1 MKIKIGVIQKPF
13 GIKGE
18 VKVKALTDSIK
29 ERFALGKKIEVVF
42 ERSSFEYEI
51 ESVRTHQG
59 SLLVKFKGLNT
70 LNDVEH
76 FHQGILQINK
86 SDMEELEDDEFYF
99 SDIIGY
105 TVLVDDVTIGTIT
118 EVMDLP
124 AHEVLRVKTDE
135 KDVLI
140 PFVDAFIKEVDTD
153 NEIIRV
159 IGMEGLL

>member
-86 SDMEELEDDEFYF
+86 SDMEELEEDEFYF

-105 TVLVDDVTIGTIT
+105 TVLVDEETIGTIT